1 MARDSDYNLIGGVP
15 FKHGRTPSY
24 DSRGGSP
31 CRWKRIH
38 LQRDSA
44 KTRKNRRTDQ
54 FSRQQY
60 GCLVARLDWFR
71 DFRRPYGHKRR
82 IVRKVIVLMSALF
95 LLTGCATGGSEISA
109 PEVKS
114 TLVPLSGEEA
124 SQLRYCKSFDK
135 AYGSLKSNGM
145 TYETRDLF
153 GDAYD
158 IVHEQLLGIYQ
169 SSRYLDYNYVMSAHS
184 FAWVSGSDVESLDG
198 IATWCEEINTK
209 LSTKTS

>member
-1 MARDSDYNLIGGVP
+1 M
-15 FKHGRTPSY
+15 K
-24 DSRGGSP
+24 
-31 CRWKRIH
+31 
-38 LQRDSA
+38 
-44 KTRKNRRTDQ
+44 
-54 FSRQQY
+54 
-60 GCLVARLDWFR
+60 
-71 DFRRPYGHKRR
+71 
-82 IVRKVIVLMSALF
+82 KVIILISALF
-95 LLTGCATGGSEISA
+95 LLTGCASDHSEISA

-114 TLVPLSGEEA
+114 TVVPLTGEEK

-169 SSRYLDYNYVMSAHS
+169 GSRYLDYNYVMSAHS

-209 LSTKTS
+209 LSAKTS